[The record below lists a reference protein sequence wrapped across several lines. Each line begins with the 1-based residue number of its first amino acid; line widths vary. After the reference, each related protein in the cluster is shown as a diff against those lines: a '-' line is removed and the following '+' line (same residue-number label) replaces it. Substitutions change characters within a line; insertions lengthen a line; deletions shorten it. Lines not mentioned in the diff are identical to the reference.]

1 MRTLISA
8 KVTIDGGDWQD
19 LKKIMPEWV
28 INLLE
33 RRIDLS
39 IVEKIK
45 NGTRTWITKASSG
58 EDVDLISKSG
68 NWKENQTASYG
79 FDQNHSCKR
88 RKN

>member
-45 NGTRTWITKASSG
+45 KW
-58 EDVDLISKSG
+58 D
-68 NWKENQTASYG
+68 ENLDYESFEWRG
-79 FDQNHSCKR
+79 RRFDIK
-88 RKN
+88 KW